1 MDSAT
6 SEAGIPDYPECYTDT
21 AQFPYSP
28 AVQSPENPNFE
39 WGLSGNI
46 ALQNP
51 PYTVTDTG
59 LRRGQFGNTLFKS
72 PTGTQNLPSIGRS
85 VIPVNP
91 MLGYQAPHDSAPPAT
106 MDSYNANQTS
116 QNQTQFASTNTA
128 SYNRAGA
135 GNASHKSHNSNTVI
149 ISENEL
155 AKGKLPIVH
164 AKFAVLTPVRVQ
176 SAQ

>member
-6 SEAGIPDYPECYTDT
+6 SEAGNPDYPECPTDT

-28 AVQSPENPNFE
+28 AVQLPENPNFE
-39 WGLSGNI
+39 GGLSGNI

-59 LRRGQFGNTLFKS
+59 LRRGQFGNTLFES
-72 PTGTQNLPSIGRS
+72 PTGTQNLPSTGRS

-91 MLGYQAPHDSAPPAT
+91 MLGYQAPYYSAPAT
-106 MDSYNANQTS
+106 IDSYNANQTS

-135 GNASHKSHNSNTVI
+135 GNTSHKSNNSNAVFM
-149 ISENEL
+149 SQNEL
-155 AKGKLPIVH
+155 GKGKLPIVH
-164 AKFAVLTPVRVQ
+164 AKFAVLTPLRVQ